1 MYLVNKDKKYL
12 KYKTVEYANYEYK
25 KYFKKYF
32 LIKIILFLIIIIL
45 ILMIDI
51 IILEYK
57 YNNLLKSSQNTQ
69 LSQQNEYLK
78 MCYKSRS
85 LYYLKS
91 RGEILTKNISQLTT
105 IQEKINYLLI
115 HESPD
120 YKSKIVDKIGL
131 HEYSKKILGKDICVP
146 IIKIYKSINDINLS
160 ELPNKFVLKCNHGSQ
175 MNIICNDKSKF
186 NLNKSK
192 FWLNKWINTDFG
204 FKNSEFQYINVKR
217 KIFAEKFLKDDIE
230 DYKVYCF
237 HGEPKFIRVQ
247 KKNKKGPGKINNYY
261 DLNWNL
267 TDIETGLPHFY
278 RKPEVIFNKPI
289 NFDLMLNYSRKLSE
303 EFVFVRVDFYNING
317 KIYLGE
323 LTFTPSN
330 LHFKLKNLE
339 QSIFIGNFIDLTRIK
354 DYLIN

>member
-1 MYLVNKDKKYL
+1 
-12 KYKTVEYANYEYK
+12 
-25 KYFKKYF
+25 
-32 LIKIILFLIIIIL
+32 
-45 ILMIDI
+45 
-51 IILEYK
+51 
-57 YNNLLKSSQNTQ
+57 
-69 LSQQNEYLK
+69 
-78 MCYKSRS
+78 MCYKSRT
-85 LYYLKS
+85 LYYLKA
-91 RGEILTKNISQLTT
+91 RGTIMTKSISQLIT

-146 IIKIYKSINDINLS
+146 IIKIYENVNDINLS
-160 ELPNKFVLKCNHGSQ
+160 ELPNKFVIKCNHGSG
-175 MNIICNDKSKF
+175 MNIICNDKSTF
-186 NLNKSK
+186 NITYSK
-192 FWLNKWINTDFG
+192 FLLNKWINTNYG
-204 FKNSEFQYINVKR
+204 YKKSEFQYINVKR
-217 KIFAEKFLKDDIE
+217 KIFAEKFLIDDIE

-247 KKNKKGPGKINNYY
+247 KKNKKGQGKINNFY

-278 RKPEVIFNKPI
+278 RKPEIIFNKPKNLDI
-289 NFDLMLNYSRKLSE
+289 MLNYSRKLSE

-330 LHFKLKNLE
+330 LQFKLKNIE
-339 QSIFIGNFIDLTRIK
+339 QSIFIGKFIDLTRIK
-354 DYLIN
+354 DYLLN

>member
-1 MYLVNKDKKYL
+1 MTYYSDSIRK
-12 KYKTVEYANYEYK
+12 
-25 KYFKKYF
+25 
-32 LIKIILFLIIIIL
+32 KIIMKEESFFTKIFLKFLCFIFYITNIL
-45 ILMIDI
+45 CNFFTNFI

-57 YNNLLKSSQNTQ
+57 YNNLLKSSKNTK

-91 RGEILTKNISQLTT
+91 RGKISTKNISQLIT
-105 IQEKINYLLI
+105 IQEKIIYLSI

-160 ELPNKFVLKCNHGSQ
+160 KLPNKFVLKCNHGSG

-186 NLNKSK
+186 NMNNSK

-217 KIFAEKFLKDDIE
+217 KIFAEKFLILKIIKSIVFMENQNLYESKKKTKKDL
-230 DYKVYCF
+230 V
-237 HGEPKFIRVQ
+237 
-247 KKNKKGPGKINNYY
+247 
-261 DLNWNL
+261 
-267 TDIETGLPHFY
+267 
-278 RKPEVIFNKPI
+278 
-289 NFDLMLNYSRKLSE
+289 KL
-303 EFVFVRVDFYNING
+303 IT
-317 KIYLGE
+317 IM
-323 LTFTPSN
+323 
-330 LHFKLKNLE
+330 
-339 QSIFIGNFIDLTRIK
+339 I
-354 DYLIN
+354 